1 MKTLGQVLN
10 EIDLDRKRSRMER
23 IQSITPYLQQAYSTL
38 KQKEMLDEQRAYQQ
52 KIIDEQRAYDENKYQ
67 QRRTDQFE
75 DYKKQT
81 DYSQEKQKDML
92 TYRSNLEEKESKGS
106 VVQSESSGLNFFDSI
121 KKPADYLK
129 YVDKKVESETYTKR
143 DGSEG
148 GANYVYIRKNGKIT
162 KIPVQRSAN
171 GVYTW
176 NNGNPIDLS
185 KTLDLEEINKANSM
199 GDIDDID
206 IHYNYDDARVV
217 LPKKAKNNAPVNKT
231 KNNTP
236 TNKNEAMK
244 ANRSKANNDQI
255 KTPPVKNNVPANNGT
270 KGNIDTSKIDPVKN
284 KDGSFSTVRSIS
296 INEDG
301 KEILIPTVINGK
313 VVSDKMAIDHYHK
326 TNQHLGKF
334 DTVEEANAYAK
345 KLHEE
350 EETRINKKQ
359 NAGQKKNKNNEVAIS
374 EYFKKYARK

>member
-1 MKTLGQVLN
+1 MKTLGMILN
-10 EIDLDRKRSRMER
+10 EIDLERKRNRTE
-23 IQSITPYLQQAYSTL
+23 QVKSILPYLDQLQSGMIAKRKLEQDKADLEAKRQYEENLYNDRL
-38 KQKEMLDEQRAYQQ
+38 KEKRTYAEEQEKEQRTYNEGKETEKRQYEER
-52 KIIDEQRAYDENKYQ
+52 KYRERLSNNNKG
-67 QRRTDQFE
+67 D
-75 DYKKQT
+75 
-81 DYSQEKQKDML
+81 
-92 TYRSNLEEKESKGS
+92 NESM
-106 VVQSESSGLNFFDSI
+106 SGLNFFDSI

-199 GDIDDID
+199 GNIDTID
-206 IHYNYDDARVV
+206 IHYNADDARGV
-217 LPKKAKNNAPVNKT
+217 LPEKTNKKA
-231 KNNTP
+231 
-236 TNKNEAMK
+236 
-244 ANRSKANNDQI
+244 
-255 KTPPVKNNVPANNGT
+255 PANNGT

-301 KEILIPTVINGK
+301 KEILIPTVIKGK

-350 EETRINKKQ
+350 EETRISKKQ
-359 NAGQKKNKNNEVAIS
+359 NAVQKKNKNNEVAIS